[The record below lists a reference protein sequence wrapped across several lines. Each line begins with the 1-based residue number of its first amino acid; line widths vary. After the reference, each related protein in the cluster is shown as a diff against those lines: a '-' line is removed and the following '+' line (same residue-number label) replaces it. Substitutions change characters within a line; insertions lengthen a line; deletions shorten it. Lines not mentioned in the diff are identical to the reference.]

1 MPRSLNASLITEL
14 ATNKLN
20 PVELVYLGVS
30 TGTYYT
36 DHYKNITFDG
46 NTYVASSLFLGS
58 SESAESSEVSVSN
71 LVVKFGGA
79 DQTII
84 SLFLNNDYMDKRA
97 WVYRGFLDENQALI
111 NYPFL
116 LFDGRIENLSIEEDN
131 NNSTVSISI
140 ASHWADFDKIKGRKT
155 NTNSQALHFPTDVG
169 FDYASQT
176 AKDIKWG
183 KA

>member
-1 MPRSLNASLITEL
+1 MTRSLNASLISEL

-36 DHYKNITFDG
+36 DHYKNISYDG
-46 NTYVASSLFLGS
+46 NTYVSSSLFLGA
-58 SESAESSEVSVSN
+58 SEATESSEIGVNN
-71 LVVKFGGA
+71 LVLRFSGA

-111 NYPFL
+111 NHPFL

>member
-1 MPRSLNASLITEL
+1 MPRSLNGSLITEL

-20 PVELVYLGVS
+20 PVELVYIGVS
-30 TGTYYT
+30 SGSYYI
-36 DHYKNITFDG
+36 DHYKSITFGG
-46 NTYVASSLFLGS
+46 NTYLSSSLFLGS

-97 WVYRGFLDENQALI
+97 WVYRGFLDDSQTLI
-111 NYPFL
+111 ADPFL
-116 LFDGRIENLSIEEDN
+116 LFDGRIENLSIEEDET
-131 NNSTVSISI
+131 NSVVSVSI
-140 ASHWADFDKIKGRKT
+140 ASHWADFDKTKGRKT
-155 NTNSQALHFPTDVG
+155 NTNSQALHFPTDLG
-169 FDYASQT
+169 FDYAAQT
-176 AKDIKWG
+176 AKEIKWG